1 MSTCHNVNINLHLF
15 DHTISPILLYG
26 CEIWGAFNPLD
37 SKFKNLDITMDK
49 IFNKLKCETLHIKY
63 CKATLGV
70 HKKATIFA
78 VLSEL
83 SRFPMYYQVIK
94 AMLNYWFRL
103 EMLHPSFVL
112 FKEAYLVSKSLF
124 YHKKPSWFGSIQKL

>member
-1 MSTCHNVNINLHLF
+1 MFVFKTK
-15 DHTISPILLYG
+15 
-26 CEIWGAFNPLD
+26 
-37 SKFKNLDITMDK
+37 KFKICGFL
-49 IFNKLKCETLHIKY
+49 LHY

-70 HKKATIFA
+70 HKKATNFA

-83 SRFPMYYQVIK
+83 GRFPLYYQVIK

-112 FKEAYLVSKSLF
+112 LKEAYSVSKSLF
-124 YHKKPSWFGSIQKL
+124 DHNKPSWFESIQKLLDKLQCFRNMDLSKQTPYSFKKKKVIINY